1 MGILSD
7 RQIRAEIGITPFKDY
22 GPKVPGTISSG
33 LGSYGYDVRL
43 GYKFKVFSPIHAKEI
58 DPKNFDPK
66 CLVDVDLTPG
76 FSRDGKHVWNSRGP
90 DGQRVGWSCKLC
102 GFVPPEPYSAI
113 VADEFRNNPC
123 GAAVP
128 KPAGRLLI
136 PPHSFVLAES
146 LERFKIPRDVLCVVV
161 GKSTY
166 ARCGLIVNV
175 TPGEPEWEG
184 VWTIEISNTTP
195 LPVRVYPGEGI
206 MQAMFFRSDE
216 KRMVANMELRQ
227 LIALTAPSSEVLL
240 VDFIRRTQDASCER
254 SYADKKGKYSGQNG
268 LTLPIPEPADS
279 EVDDNKNGGRR

>member
-1 MGILSD
+1 M
-7 RQIRAEIGITPFKDY
+7 
-22 GPKVPGTISSG
+22 PGTISSG
-33 LGSYGYDVRL
+33 LGSFGYDVRL

-58 DPKNFDPK
+58 DPKNFDPA
-66 CLVDVDLTPG
+66 CLVDVDLSPTYNHIWVARYQDVNSSKIG
-76 FSRDGKHVWNSRGP
+76 WQCTWCGQSKETHVKLEPEVAGETCSVEETGP
-90 DGQRVGWSCKLC
+90 QLRTKCDH
-102 GFVPPEPYSAI
+102 
-113 VADEFRNNPC
+113 
-123 GAAVP
+123 
-128 KPAGRLLI
+128 LLI

-216 KRMVANMELRQ
+216 KRTVTNTQLRG
-227 LIALTAPSSEVLL
+227 LIALTAPSSEILL
-240 VDFIRRTQDASCER
+240 KDFIWQMRGASCER
-254 SYADKKGKYSGQNG
+254 SYADKKGKYQNQEG
-268 LTLPIPEPADS
+268 LTLPKGETGAGDKPATAG
-279 EVDDNKNGGRR
+279 E

>member
-7 RQIRAEIGITPFKDY
+7 RQIRNEIGITPFKDY

-58 DPKNFDPK
+58 DPKNFDPA
-66 CLVDVDLTPG
+66 CLVDVDLSPTYNHIWVA
-76 FSRDGKHVWNSRGP
+76 RYQDMNSSKIGWQCTWC
-90 DGQRVGWSCKLC
+90 GQSKETHIKLE
-102 GFVPPEPYSAI
+102 PEVKGETCS
-113 VADEFRNNPC
+113 VEGENPQLRTKC
-123 GAAVP
+123 DHI
-128 KPAGRLLI
+128 LI

-206 MQAMFFRSDE
+206 MQCLFYRSD
-216 KRMVANMELRQ
+216 
-227 LIALTAPSSEVLL
+227 
-240 VDFIRRTQDASCER
+240 DADRGCER
-254 SYADKKGKYSGQNG
+254 SYADKAGKYQGQNG
-268 LTLPIPEPADS
+268 LTLPKS
-279 EVDDNKNGGRR
+279 EGA